1 VAATLG
7 TSRVVDLLARAAF
20 RGAYRLLSVYWFL
33 ARPDTHGVCVGV
45 WHGREVLLIK
55 NSYKPYFSLP
65 GGGPHRGEAGPE
77 TGARELREEVG
88 VHVSPDQLRAAF
100 EIVSTEEHKRDH
112 VRFFE
117 IDVPSRSPITI
128 DRREVVWAEFV
139 DSRDALSRPLGPAMR
154 AYLED
159 AVRRRGP

>member
-1 VAATLG
+1 MTALI
-7 TSRVVDLLARAAF
+7 DLLARMAF

-33 ARPDTHGVCVGV
+33 ARPETHGVCVGV

-77 TGARELREEVG
+77 TGARELQEEVG
-88 VHVSPDQLRAAF
+88 LHVPPDQLRAAF
-100 EIVSTEEHKRDH
+100 EVVSTEEHKRDH

-117 IDVPSRSPITI
+117 VDLPARPSITI

-139 DSRDALSRPLGPAMR
+139 DSRDVLSRPLGPVMR

-159 AVRRRGP
+159 ALRRRGSQ